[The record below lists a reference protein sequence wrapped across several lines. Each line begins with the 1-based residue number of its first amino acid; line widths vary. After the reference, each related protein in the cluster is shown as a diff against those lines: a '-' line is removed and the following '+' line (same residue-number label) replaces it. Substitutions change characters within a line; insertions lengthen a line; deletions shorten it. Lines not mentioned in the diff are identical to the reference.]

1 MLCQRCHKNVAT
13 VHYREVINGVTK
25 DHYFCQSCANLG
37 IGAIDKSQSM
47 GIEEILAGL
56 MGLQQNKEELR
67 CPKCNLTYSEFKKI
81 GKVGCEKC
89 YQVFASKLEPV
100 LKQLHGNVQYKG
112 KLPRSKSDTSG
123 DLDKTKRIQEL
134 KNELAARVKAEEYEE
149 AAKLRDMIK
158 ELENKK

>member
-13 VHYREVINGVTK
+13 VHYREIMNGVTR
-25 DHYFCQSCANLG
+25 DYYFCPSCANQGVGAMDKGQSIG
-37 IGAIDKSQSM
+37 ID
-47 GIEEILAGL
+47 EILAGL

-89 YQVFASKLEPV
+89 YDVFAKKLEPV

-112 KLPRSKSDTSG
+112 KLPKDNSDTT
-123 DLDKTKRIQEL
+123 DKMSRLKEL
-134 KNELAARVKAEEYEE
+134 KDELAKRVQAEEYEE
-149 AAKLRDMIK
+149 AAKIRDMIK
-158 ELENKK
+158 ELENKN

>member
-13 VHYREVINGVTK
+13 VHYREIINGVTK

-37 IGAIDKSQSM
+37 IGAVDQSQPIGID
-47 GIEEILAGL
+47 EILAGL

-89 YQVFASKLEPV
+89 YDVFASKLEPV

-112 KLPRSKSDTSG
+112 KLPKSTSG
-123 DLDKTKRIQEL
+123 VSEDSDKDIRLQEL
-134 KNELAARVKAEEYEE
+134 KEELEARVKKEEYEE
-149 AAKLRDMIK
+149 AAKLRDMIR
-158 ELENKK
+158 EIENKK